1 MAMKI
6 FASQNSFFRTRL
18 LLAVVTT
25 AMAALALASRAHA
38 ADADPGQNVE
48 CMLPGQIHNVGGH
61 ATMGARHPEQTTAE
75 DCRARGGEY
84 TVNEQ
89 AIKPAPAP
97 PVPIVIADDNKL
109 VRCLLPQ
116 QERQLGQKARYT
128 IAQRTIRATR
138 YDCRQRG
145 GKELGS
151 THGHHA
157 TPKK

>member
-1 MAMKI
+1 MNV
-6 FASQNSFFRTRL
+6 STPQNSFFRMRL
-18 LLAVVTT
+18 LLALVAT
-25 AMAALALASRAHA
+25 AMATLAVPHVARA
-38 ADADPGQNVE
+38 ADASSGQSVE

-61 ATMGARHPEQTTAE
+61 ATMGPRHPEQTTAE

-89 AIKPAPAP
+89 ASKPQPVAPAP
-97 PVPIVIADDNKL
+97 LVVAADNKL

-145 GKELGS
+145 GKEIGA